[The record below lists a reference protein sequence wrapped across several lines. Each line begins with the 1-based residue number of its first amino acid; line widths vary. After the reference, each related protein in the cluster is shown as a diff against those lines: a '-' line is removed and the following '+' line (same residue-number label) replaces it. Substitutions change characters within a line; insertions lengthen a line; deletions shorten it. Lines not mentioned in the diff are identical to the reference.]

1 MWGARRMP
9 GNSGRKTFV
18 GICGFAES
26 QERIFRDFDV
36 LEVQQT
42 FYQPPAPATAER
54 WKAKAPPSFVFT
66 LKAWQLITHEASSP
80 TYRRLKEELPSG
92 SLAQAGGFRSNDV
105 TRMAWE
111 RTLEIAEALDAWG
124 IVFQTPRSFGP
135 TAENL
140 RRIRKFFQAIDRR
153 GRRMVFEPRGEAWT
167 DRIVAP
173 LVEELGLVHC
183 VDPFLRE
190 PVEGPGPSV
199 RYYRLHGLPAYAY
212 HYAYTERDLEFLQGR
227 LTREEANF
235 VLFNNDSMA
244 RDARR
249 FLALIRGSSLEGS
262 TKGRRKTR

>member
-1 MWGARRMP
+1 MP
-9 GNSGRKTFV
+9 DDSGGKTFV

-42 FYQPPAPATAER
+42 FYQPPAPVTAEH

-66 LKAWQLITHEASSP
+66 LKAWQLITHEAASP
-80 TYRRLKEELPSG
+80 TYRRLREKLPSG
-92 SLAQAGGFRSNDV
+92 SLSRAGGFRSNDV

-111 RTLEIAEALDAWG
+111 KTFEIAEALDAWG

-140 RRIRKFFQAIDRR
+140 RRLRKFFEAIDRR
-153 GRRMVFEPRGEAWT
+153 GRRIIFEPRGEAWT

-173 LVEELGLVHC
+173 LVQELDLVHC

-199 RYYRLHGLPAYAY
+199 RYYRLHGRPAYAY
-212 HYAYTERDLEFLQGR
+212 HYAYTDEDLDFLRGR
-227 LTREEANF
+227 LTGGEGNF

-249 FLALIRGSSLEGS
+249 FLARIQGSPVGGS
-262 TKGRRKTR
+262 TERRRKTR